1 VEPCAQVT
9 AAAYRFEDG
18 KAAAAALLASGARP
32 EALLCA
38 NDLLALGAMNAVYD
52 AGLAVPADVAVVGF
66 DDIFFSRFFNPALT
80 TVAQP
85 MRRIGAEA
93 AELLI
98 DLIEGRRSERRR
110 LLPVHLVER
119 ASTTNRGGS
128 HGAI

>member
-1 VEPCAQVT
+1 
-9 AAAYRFEDG
+9 
-18 KAAAAALLASGARP
+18 
-32 EALLCA
+32 
-38 NDLLALGAMNAVYD
+38 MNAVYD